1 MYSSLWRLVHV
12 VASLSSRSSRAWAFD
27 GDVLPKDNRLEQTL
41 RVIEL
46 LLHQL
51 VKGRKLAGT
60 RRHG

>member
-12 VASLSSRSSRAWAFD
+12 VASLRSRSARVAFD

-51 VKGRKLAGT
+51 VE
-60 RRHG
+60 RR